1 MKPLFSFLG
10 LWEIVSAEHCQGIHV
25 PNETFRRLHHGLPP
39 SVPYLSENAP
49 KLIKRVI
56 TEV

>member
-10 LWEIVSAEHCQGIHV
+10 IWEIVSVEYCQGIHV
-25 PNETFRRLHHGLPP
+25 PNETFQRLHHSLPR
-39 SVPYLSENAP
+39 SVPYLCENAP

-56 TEV
+56 TEE